1 MLAFL
6 NRISKPR
13 RLLLHANENRSGAGQ
28 MSKTTRLGAALLATM
43 LGMEA
48 AEATGFHR
56 AEERKSGEHFTTA
69 AGTTLPPV
77 GFVNFCAR
85 NPRECRSTGRS
96 ARKALMSGE
105 RWRTVYQLNSYVNG
119 KISPAS
125 DADIYGK
132 DEYWAFPADA
142 GDCEDYVLL
151 KKRYLE
157 KLGFA
162 RSSLLIT
169 VVLDERNEGHAVL
182 TLRTEEGDFVL
193 DNRRNDIRRWSDL
206 DYVFLKRQSDRDP
219 RDWVSLGGGGLTAAA
234 MLTAAEAGATKN

>member
-48 AEATGFHR
+48 AEATGSHR
-56 AEERKSGEHFTTA
+56 AEERKSGAHFTTA

-206 DYVFLKRQSDRDP
+206 DYVVLKRQSDRDP

>member
-1 MLAFL
+1 
-6 NRISKPR
+6 
-13 RLLLHANENRSGAGQ
+13 

-56 AEERKSGEHFTTA
+56 AEERKSGAHFTTA

-219 RDWVSLGGGGLTAAA
+219 RDWVALGGGGLTAAA

>member
-1 MLAFL
+1 
-6 NRISKPR
+6 
-13 RLLLHANENRSGAGQ
+13 

-56 AEERKSGEHFTTA
+56 AEERKSGAHFTTA

-206 DYVFLKRQSDRDP
+206 DYVVLKRQSDRDP

>member
-1 MLAFL
+1 
-6 NRISKPR
+6 
-13 RLLLHANENRSGAGQ
+13 

-43 LGMEA
+43 LSMEA

-56 AEERKSGEHFTTA
+56 AEERKSGAHFTTA

-219 RDWVSLGGGGLTAAA
+219 RDWVALGGGGLTAAA

>member
-1 MLAFL
+1 
-6 NRISKPR
+6 
-13 RLLLHANENRSGAGQ
+13 

-56 AEERKSGEHFTTA
+56 AEERKSGAHFTTA

-96 ARKALMSGE
+96 ARKARMSGE

-219 RDWVSLGGGGLTAAA
+219 RDWVALGGGGLTAAA